1 MNLRIDDLQINN
13 LKLMQDKS
21 LFCFGTDAVLLA
33 NFAKISNGAEVLDI
47 GTGNG
52 IIPVLLSAKVRA
64 KHITGIEIQEK
75 SFKLAKKNVELN
87 SLDELISVVLGDV
100 KDKSILNGQF
110 NYITCN
116 PPYKKIG
123 TGIENPENPL
133 AIARHEIALTL
144 DDVFKR
150 ASQLLVSK
158 GKIAM
163 VHKPERLAEI
173 FCAMHKYRIEPKRLQ
188 LVYSNAESTEPS
200 LVLVEGAKDGGA
212 GLRYEKSIYV
222 YDQDGNYTANINDL
236 YNKTYESGIKNE
248 RA

>member
-1 MNLRIDDLQINN
+1 MDLRIDDLQINN

-33 NFAKISNGAEVLDI
+33 NFAMPAQNAEILDI

-52 IIPVLLSAKVRA
+52 IIPVLLSAKVKA
-64 KHITGIEIQEK
+64 KHITGIEIQK
-75 SFKLAKKNVELN
+75 QSADLAQKNIEMN
-87 SLDELISVVLGDV
+87 SLSELISIITGDV
-100 KDKSILNGQF
+100 KDKNVLKGSF

-116 PPYKKIG
+116 PPYKKVG
-123 TGIENPENPL
+123 TGIKNPESPL
-133 AIARHEIALTL
+133 AIARHELTLTL

-150 ASQLLVSK
+150 ASQLLVSR

-173 FCAMHKYRIEPKRLQ
+173 FYTMNRYKIEPKRVQ
-188 LVYSNAESTEPS
+188 LVYSDKKSAEPS

-212 GLRYEKSIYV
+212 GLRYEKNLYV
-222 YDQDGNYTANINDL
+222 YDEQGNYTANISQL
-236 YNKTYESGIKNE
+236 YNKIYEGEEKSE
-248 RA
+248 